1 MDYYKEVT
9 DKIMHAPSVSD
20 VWSIMPGG
28 DKSGSILPHTS
39 TFSGAVAASSHCFL
53 ELEPLQVT
61 DLSTVQLHTYCTYYA
76 DNLQYLPTQLG
87 FCMSVFVQRAFD
99 PPPLEDS
106 VECFRRDSQDAV
118 DQPEILTSCAL
129 TETTQDLVSE
139 LHQTFCFLEEL
150 GDTGPSGPE
159 TEGGAT
165 LEGEQDSG
173 ASGRYIRPFSLQDSS
188 LLIPLRRSVHSSQL
202 QVPGVSLSPRTSPSR
217 SPQLSPSSALETS
230 RDRLPG
236 GGKASH
242 KEDASC
248 FRSTP
253 EDRLGHCKL
262 GSWWKQALETRRAST
277 GLLPAIE
284 QVSTIS
290 RGSVFVCVG

>member
-129 TETTQDLVSE
+129 TETTQDLFSE
-139 LHQTFCFLEEL
+139 LHQTFCSLEEL
-150 GDTGPSGPE
+150 GSAGPSGPD
-159 TEGGAT
+159 TEKGST
-165 LEGEQDSG
+165 LEGELDSG
-173 ASGRYIRPFSLQDSS
+173 GSRRYIRSFSLQDSS
-188 LLIPLRRSVHSSQL
+188 LLIPRRRSVRSRQL
-202 QVPGVSLSPRTSPSR
+202 QIPGVPLSHMINSRRNPPAQPLLSPRDIQRQVTWR
-217 SPQLSPSSALETS
+217 GEGLAQ
-230 RDRLPG
+230 G
-236 GGKASH
+236 GGSMLQMH
-242 KEDASC
+242 
-248 FRSTP
+248 P
-253 EDRLGHCKL
+253 
-262 GSWWKQALETRRAST
+262 
-277 GLLPAIE
+277 
-284 QVSTIS
+284 
-290 RGSVFVCVG
+290 RG